1 MSYLYDEEYK
11 SQFKKIINEFKEFK
25 KNIII
30 KEKKKSI
37 EGFRVI
43 NSNKYQ
49 KKILY
54 LENLE
59 ITFKNYYYYFDI
71 KLFFEKF
78 NNYKKLYKFKIKKE
92 IKKHLFYMFLN
103 VYKSQNSEVKMFTTG
118 KISLNPIEVINI
130 NDSIYFLYDLKS
142 GKFIIDKTLYKLIF
156 LYNNLF
162 NKIDKNNIPIG
173 DIIKKYK
180 KLDKNKLDEKLNF
193 IISKKNELFLIKN
206 KNNTLFYDYNNKK
219 ILNFDINFNELK
231 IDKDNLELILKQ
243 ITYININYVIDYYR
257 NGPFDVIYH
266 YYETNYFLNG
276 EKINKKF
283 YNYTYK
289 GEKYY
294 CLQDDNIL
302 DLYNEKEK
310 IKTIEINQ
318 KENRNNI
325 FNFINYKDIVEI
337 KNNTNINIRK
347 LDNNYNLKT
356 KNFDEIIIY
365 DGFNKQFDIIYENY
379 DFNLIGIILNSEFF
393 ILKRDSELLKGKN
406 INAIYKKLINNRDLL
421 EKENTKC
428 NLIFNF

>member
-11 SQFKKIINEFKEFK
+11 SQFKKLINEFKEFK

-37 EGFRVI
+37 EGFKVV
-43 NSNKYQ
+43 NSNKYN

-78 NNYKKLYKFKIKKE
+78 NNYKNIYKFKIKKE
-92 IKKHLFYMFLN
+92 IKKYLFYMFLN
-103 VYKSQNSEVKMFTTG
+103 IYKSQNPNVKMYTT
-118 KISLNPIEVINI
+118 KMLSLNPIEVINI
-130 NDSIYFLYDLKS
+130 NNSIYYLYDLKS
-142 GKFIIDKTLYKLIF
+142 GKFIFNKTLSKLIF

-162 NKIDKNNIPIG
+162 NKLDINNVITE

-180 KLDKNKLDEKLNF
+180 KLDKNKLDEKLNLL
-193 IISKKNELFLIKN
+193 ISKKNELHLIKN
-206 KNNTLFYDYNNKK
+206 KNNTLFYDCSNNQ
-219 ILNFDINFNELK
+219 ILDFDINFNKLE
-231 IDKDNLELILKQ
+231 INKDNIEAILKQ
-243 ITYININYVIDYYR
+243 IIISNNYEIDYYKI
-257 NGPFDVIYH
+257 GPFDIIEH
-266 YYETNYFLNG
+266 YYETNYFLND

-289 GEKYY
+289 GKKCY
-294 CLQDDNIL
+294 CFQDNNTL
-302 DLYNEKEK
+302 DLYDEKEK

-318 KENRNNI
+318 EENRNNI
-325 FNFINYKDIVEI
+325 FNFINYKDIIEI
-337 KNNTNINIRK
+337 KNNTNINIK
-347 LDNNYNLKT
+347 KIDNNYNV
-356 KNFDEIIIY
+356 KNINSDEIFVN

-379 DFNLIGIILNSEFF
+379 EFNLIGIILNSEFF
-393 ILKRDSELLKGKN
+393 ILKRNSDLLKGKS